1 MKDKRVVLAAALAFI
16 LVFSLFLGFDVLS
29 TRQSAPD
36 FWFGVEMAYS
46 NATFN
51 DVKTLVDEVKDY
63 TNLFVIGS
71 PEISMNQTLLNMTCD
86 YISNAGLHFII
97 LFTDTTM
104 YNLNNSPR
112 IWIPMAKEKYG
123 DKFLAVYRYDEP
135 GGRTLDHGI
144 HPIIDQ
150 SAVGQT
156 ANYTFAAGR
165 YVEVLY
171 SLLSYYLY
179 PSPSL
184 LTSDYGLFWF
194 DYQAGYNT
202 VLTEFGSNHSREQ
215 AIALCRGAAEA
226 FGRDWG
232 TIITWQNDN
241 YPWIESPSL
250 LYQDLVLSYRNGARY
265 SVVFDYPKNG
275 TYGILTK
282 EHLDAMK
289 NFWSYVQGHPK
300 DYGVEASN
308 VAYVVPSDYGF
319 GFRNALDHVW
329 VWNSDILSA
338 KVYGDVERLL
348 AQYGSRLDIV
358 YDDAETFAGVQNRYS
373 QLFFWNETIP

>member
-1 MKDKRVVLAAALAFI
+1 
-16 LVFSLFLGFDVLS
+16 
-29 TRQSAPD
+29 
-36 FWFGVEMAYS
+36 MAYA
-46 NATFN
+46 NVTFN
-51 DVKTLVDEVKDY
+51 DVKTLVDEVKGY

-86 YISNAGLHFII
+86 YISNAGLHFVI
-97 LFTDTTM
+97 LFTDTTR
-104 YNLNNSPR
+104 YNLENSPR
-112 IWIPMAKEKYG
+112 VWIPMAKEKYG

-144 HPIIDQ
+144 DPIIDQ
-150 SAVGQT
+150 KAVGQT

-179 PSPSL
+179 PSPCV

-202 VLTEFGSNHSREQ
+202 VLTEFGSNHSRELS
-215 AIALCRGAAEA
+215 IALCRGAAEA

-232 TIITWQNDN
+232 SIITWTYDN

-250 LYQDLVLSYRNGARY
+250 LYQDLMLSYRNGARY
-265 SVVFDYPKNG
+265 SVVFDYPKNV
-275 TYGILTK
+275 TYGILTQP
-282 EHLDAMK
+282 HLDAMK
-289 NFWSYVQGHPK
+289 NFWSYVQSHPQEYNTERS
-300 DYGVEASN
+300 D

-319 GFRNALDHVW
+319 GFRNAEDHVW
-329 VWNSDILSA
+329 VWNADSLSS
-338 KVYGDVERLL
+338 KVWEDTQKLL
-348 AQYGSRLDIV
+348 SQYGTRLDIV
-358 YDDAETFAGVQNRYS
+358 YDDAETFGGVQNRYS
-373 QLFFWNETIP
+373 ELFFWNATIP